1 MLKGGTYVLIKI
13 SNLSFK
19 YDKKS
24 AKTVLNNLNL
34 DIKEGTVNVLL
45 GLNGCGKTTLI
56 KLLAGLEKPIEG
68 TIYYGDDDLQKLS
81 YRKRSTIFSYVPQ
94 QANVTSDVSV
104 KQYLSYGTT
113 NTLAFYEHPGKEE
126 MERVEEVAK
135 KLKITHLLEK
145 NLGEISGGELQIVL
159 IACALIQ
166 GTEIMLLDEPTSAL
180 DMKNQ
185 NLVLSLLKDISKEE
199 NKTIIISSH
208 NPNHALFLEA
218 NVVLIHNGVVCDE
231 GPANDLIKV
240 DKLVPIYGDHVCVSK
255 DLGYEEISFR

>member
-1 MLKGGTYVLIKI
+1 MLIKI

-94 QANVTSDVSV
+94 QANVTSDVPV

-185 NLVLSLLKDISKEE
+185 NIVLSILKKVALKE
-199 NKTIIISSH
+199 NKTIILSSH
-208 NPNHALFLEA
+208 NPNSARFLNA
-218 NVVLIHNGVVCDE
+218 NVILINNGTVQDK
-231 GPANDLIKV
+231 GPGEEIITV
-240 DKLVPIYGDHVCVSK
+240 EKLRDVYGDAICYT
-255 DLGYEEISFR
+255 DELGYREISFKE